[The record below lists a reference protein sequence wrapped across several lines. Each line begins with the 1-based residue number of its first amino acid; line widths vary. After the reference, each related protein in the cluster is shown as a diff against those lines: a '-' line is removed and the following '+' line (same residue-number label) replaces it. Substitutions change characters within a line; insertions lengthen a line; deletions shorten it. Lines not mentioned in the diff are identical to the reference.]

1 MVGVTADIAPSGA
14 GLPALSAVTLSRPGQ
29 RALWR
34 LFDVGLALLVL
45 MTAGDI
51 PNRWG
56 VSSALWALIYG
67 LMVLRFLSVWPAFF
81 RLLARNW
88 TYLPYPAI
96 CLASVVWSVATKTT
110 LVGGIQISMSV
121 LIACF
126 IGWRFEPRRLMLLVF
141 TTTFAGCLAS
151 MLNYASGG
159 AISQPLHSAA
169 GGLLGIYTNKNMLGH
184 YSGLCAL
191 IALTFLLAPRG
202 QVPVLARRAAVLAL
216 ILCPVAVLLSKS
228 MTAVL
233 LLPIYLGLLLL
244 LARNRLPGWLRY
256 GVLGGIIL
264 AVALAPAL
272 MALADFDPA
281 AALFQSTGKDATLTG
296 RTELWAIAAGEI
308 AKVPLTGYGFG
319 AFWAAPRFEHLH
331 FLVLQAGATAPT
343 FHDFIADVGIGTG
356 FLGIAAM
363 LVLIATTLRRALRFW
378 RRDGSVLAAGCLVS
392 VLWPLNLALVE
403 PYLYRQH
410 ELMLGWMIMMG
421 VSLGQMR
428 RTSPRPPIKV
438 NE

>member
-1 MVGVTADIAPSGA
+1 MIADIAPQGA
-14 GLPALSAVTLSRPGQ
+14 AAAGIPAGRLTRPGQ
-29 RALWR
+29 LALWR
-34 LFDVGLALLVL
+34 GLDVGLALLVL

-56 VSSALWALIYG
+56 VSSELWVVIYG
-67 LMVLRFLSVWPAFF
+67 LMVLRILSVWPAFF

-88 TYLPYPAI
+88 VYLLYPAI

-110 LVGGIQISMSV
+110 LVGGIQVTMSV
-121 LIACF
+121 LIVCF
-126 IGWRFEPRRLMLLVF
+126 LGWRFEPRRLMLLAF

-159 AISQPLHSAA
+159 AITQPLYSDV

-202 QVPVLARRAAVLAL
+202 QVPVLARRAAWLAL
-216 ILCPVAVLLSKS
+216 ILCPLAVMLSKS

-233 LLPIYLGLLLL
+233 LLPLYLGLLLL
-244 LARNRLPGWLRY
+244 LARNRLPAWLRY
-256 GVLGGIIL
+256 GAIGAIIL
-264 AVALAPAL
+264 TVALAPAL
-272 MALADFDPA
+272 MALAEFDPA
-281 AALFQSTGKDATLTG
+281 AALFASTGKDATLTG
-296 RTELWAIAAGEI
+296 RTDLWGIAATEI

-356 FLGIAAM
+356 FLGITAM
-363 LVLIATTLRRALRFW
+363 LLLIATTLRRALRIW
-378 RRDGSVLAAGCLVS
+378 RWSGSAFAAGCLVT

-421 VSLGQMR
+421 VSLGQLR
-428 RTSPRPPIKV
+428 RADLHPKRQ
-438 NE
+438 E

>member
-1 MVGVTADIAPSGA
+1 MVGVTAENIPQRTELPGA
-14 GLPALSAVTLSRPGQ
+14 GLSRPGQ
-29 RALWR
+29 RSLWV
-34 LFDVGLALLVL
+34 LLDVGLALLVL
-45 MTAGDI
+45 ITAGDI

-67 LMVLRFLSVWPAFF
+67 LTVLRILSVWPAFF
-81 RLLARNW
+81 RLLTRNW
-88 TYLPYPAI
+88 VYLLYPAI
-96 CLASVVWSVATKTT
+96 CLISVVWSVAPRTT
-110 LVGGIQISMSV
+110 LVGGVQITMSV

-126 IGWRFEPRRLMLLVF
+126 LGWRFDPRRLMLLVF
-141 TTTFAGCLAS
+141 ATTFAGALAS

-159 AISQPLHSAA
+159 AITRPLYSDV

-191 IALTFLLAPRG
+191 IAMIFLLAPRT
-202 QVPVLARRAAVLAL
+202 QVPALARRAALPALVLCM
-216 ILCPVAVLLSKS
+216 IAVILSKS

-233 LLPIYLGLLLL
+233 LLPLYLGLLLL

-256 GVLGGIIL
+256 GAIGAIIL
-264 AVALAPAL
+264 TVALAPAL

-281 AALFQSTGKDATLTG
+281 AALFASTGKDATLTG

-308 AKVPLTGYGFG
+308 AKVPLIGYGFG

-356 FLGIAAM
+356 FIGIIAILA
-363 LVLIATTLRRALRFW
+363 LVITTLRRALRLW
-378 RRDGSVLAAGCLVS
+378 RWSGSVFAAGCLVT

-421 VSLGQMR
+421 VSLGQLR
-428 RTSPRPPIKV
+428 RADLHPKRK
-438 NE
+438 E